1 MKNKGLIAA
10 VIVIFGFL
18 LAAFGYQMG
27 AKQTGESAEQPTDQ
41 TAKKEHK
48 TVVFCNLSVMK
59 RSTKSLE
66 ASKKG

>member
-1 MKNKGLIAA
+1 MRKKRGELKMKNKGLIAA

-41 TAKKEHK
+41 TAKKR
-48 TVVFCNLSVMK
+48 TQNGGY
-59 RSTKSLE
+59 STICQS
-66 ASKKG
+66 

>member
-41 TAKKEHK
+41 TAKR
-48 TVVFCNLSVMK
+48 TQNGGYSAICQS
-59 RSTKSLE
+59 
-66 ASKKG
+66 